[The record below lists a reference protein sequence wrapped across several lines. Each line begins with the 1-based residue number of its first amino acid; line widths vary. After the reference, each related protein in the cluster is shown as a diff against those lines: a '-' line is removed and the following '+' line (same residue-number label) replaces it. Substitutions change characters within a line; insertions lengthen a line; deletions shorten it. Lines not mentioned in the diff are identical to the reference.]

1 MDTFVPKGNISG
13 PILPEFVLKLSITAG
28 AKLMYSILCWHA
40 YDKDYCWPS
49 YAKLAERMSCSI
61 NSVKNYCRE
70 LMDAKLILVK
80 KESYR
85 SSKYFLLKPS
95 EEVLNDGKQEHCAE
109 GAASGHNANL
119 SNFDGNPSNPG
130 ANPSN
135 VGYLKNPNKQ
145 IQETPPSTCLPDCN
159 TESQQDEKAMGVGDS
174 FSDFERVYAAYPR
187 KEAKGLARVA
197 WRNLARSRC
206 LPALSVILAAIE
218 RFKGSANWQ
227 RENGRFVPQL
237 SNFLKGERWD
247 DPVPE
252 VESVEQRQ
260 KQRIALANAQYQKWI
275 EREKINYE
283 ARKLELSP
291 LFDKF
296 AARFKAAFHRPLV
309 FGHWLALYD
318 RGIAPLASD
327 VPTDNELEISQFLH
341 WFSNKRKYEQAN
353 HSFAENRTAP
363 KLDFVSPVQLH
374 KQSEGHVA
382 STGDLVNNLL
392 SRLRTGISPS
402 ANNRAAMAVMVA

>member
-1 MDTFVPKGNISG
+1 M
-13 PILPEFVLKLSITAG
+13 E
-28 AKLMYSILCWHA
+28 
-40 YDKDYCWPS
+40 
-49 YAKLAERMSCSI
+49 
-61 NSVKNYCRE
+61 
-70 LMDAKLILVK
+70 
-80 KESYR
+80 
-85 SSKYFLLKPS
+85 
-95 EEVLNDGKQEHCAE
+95 
-109 GAASGHNANL
+109 
-119 SNFDGNPSNPG
+119 
-130 ANPSN
+130 
-135 VGYLKNPNKQ
+135 
-145 IQETPPSTCLPDCN
+145 
-159 TESQQDEKAMGVGDS
+159 DS

-252 VESVEQRQ
+252 AESVEQRQ
-260 KQRIALANAQYQKWI
+260 KQRIALANARYQKWT

-296 AARFKAAFHRPLV
+296 AARFKATFHRPLV